1 MLQNAVRIVRALF
14 DIVLRKNN
22 PIMAARC
29 LTMSKMFEQQQ
40 WDFETP
46 MRQFRILRPEI
57 ILKIEERKLDV
68 EKLREMDVKEVGE
81 YSKSCSLE
89 ISVNPS

>member
-57 ILKIEERKLDV
+57 IHKIEERKLDV

-81 YSKSCSLE
+81 YSRSCSLE